1 MLVQLLQHTR
11 EPELVV
17 AQAAKLCYSDAGLEE
32 IAGKLSQEKTADFI
46 RRLIAMGHLSALEHA
61 SFTFGI
67 EGVSRALTHQLVRHR
82 LASYSQQS
90 QRYVSMRDFPRITP
104 PSLSEKPE
112 LLNRFQT
119 IIDEIGRAYKELLEA
134 GIPAEDARYLL
145 PNACETKIVVTMNAR
160 ELLHF
165 FRLRCCHRAQWEIH
179 ALADWMLNLARG
191 AGPNLFRQ
199 GGPGCMNG
207 PCPEGKLS
215 CGKMSEVRRKYGEE
229 EIKLIGFHDRKN
241 N

>member
-11 EPELVV
+11 EPERII
-17 AQAAKLCYSDAGLEE
+17 AQAAKLCYSDAGLET
-32 IAGKLSQEKTADFI
+32 IAGKLSPEKTADFI
-46 RRLIAMGHLSALEHA
+46 RKLMEWGHLSALEHA

-90 QRYVSMRDFPRITP
+90 QRYVSMRDFPYITP
-104 PSLSEKPE
+104 PVLSEKPE
-112 LLNRFQT
+112 LLKSFQT
-119 IIDEIGRAYKELLEA
+119 VISEIGRVYQELLES

-179 ALADWMLNLARG
+179 ALADRMLNLAKG
-191 AGPNLFRQ
+191 VGPNLFHQ
-199 GGPGCMNG
+199 AGPGCING

-215 CGKMSEVRRKYGEE
+215 CGKMSEVRQKYGGE
-229 EIKLIGFHDRKN
+229 GS
-241 N
+241 